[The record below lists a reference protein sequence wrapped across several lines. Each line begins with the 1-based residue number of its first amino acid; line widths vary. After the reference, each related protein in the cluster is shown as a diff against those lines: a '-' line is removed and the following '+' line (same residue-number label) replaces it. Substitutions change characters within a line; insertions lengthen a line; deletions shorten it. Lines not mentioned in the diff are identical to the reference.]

1 MTDTGIVP
9 IHGKEYQTV
18 PLRVKKFREDHPDWT
33 ISTEILKADDD
44 FVIIKATIRN
54 EDGREIATG
63 TAEERRGSTTI
74 NKTSALENC
83 ETSAVG
89 RALAFFKYVGT
100 EIASANEVADA
111 INNQKNDEWIEYNA
125 LVREHWD
132 WITEIKSAVANRDRE
147 RFHAVYDDYKD
158 KHGVR
163 KALFLAPTK
172 GGIFEGIERDVI
184 KTPSILGTIV

>member
-18 PLRVKKFREDHPDWT
+18 PLRVKKFREAHPDWT
-33 ISTEILKADDD
+33 ISTEIVKADDA
-44 FVIIKATIRN
+44 FVIVKATILN
-54 EDGREIATG
+54 DQGREIATG

-89 RALAFFKYVGT
+89 RALAFFGLVGT

-111 INNQKNDEWIEYNA
+111 INNQKNDEWIEFNA

-132 WITEIKSAVANRDRE
+132 WITDIKAAVANRDRD
-147 RFHAVYDDYKD
+147 RFHAVYDDYRD
-158 KHGVR
+158 KHKIR
-163 KALFLAPTK
+163 QALYLAPTK
-172 GGIFEGIERDVI
+172 GGIFETEERDVI
-184 KTPSILGTIV
+184 KTPSILGTVL